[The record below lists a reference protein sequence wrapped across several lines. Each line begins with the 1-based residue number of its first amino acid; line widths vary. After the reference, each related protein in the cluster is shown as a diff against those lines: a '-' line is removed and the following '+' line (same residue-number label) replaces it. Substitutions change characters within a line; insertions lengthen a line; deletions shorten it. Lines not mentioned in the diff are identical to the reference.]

1 MRECLP
7 RAIRNRPE
15 PRYNKGGAIVVKS
28 TESLN
33 SWYRSFA
40 AAPFPL
46 PCPFH
51 FLLTDPSRCYPS
63 YARTKLPRERWKRPF
78 SLSSR
83 PRRTLRLRD
92 VHSRVRVSFGRQSG
106 APLSLSR
113 SPKRESIMPNPAE
126 SNETRWYS
134 KVQILT
140 EYARWNCCLDSAF
153 SFCTFQRSH
162 YCGIWGFVYPFS
174 ATYTWEFEK
183 YLDSWDF
190 LNM

>member
-33 SWYRSFA
+33 SWYRSLAVPSF
-40 AAPFPL
+40 
-46 PCPFH
+46 PCPVPPTSFWPIPH
-51 FLLTDPSRCYPS
+51 VVILRMR
-63 YARTKLPRERWKRPF
+63 ARKLPRERWKRPF

-92 VHSRVRVSFGRQSG
+92 VHSRVRISFGWQSG
-106 APLSLSR
+106 APLSPSR

-126 SNETRWYS
+126 FNETRWYS

-140 EYARWNCCLDSAF
+140 EYARWNCRLDSAF